1 MFRQHLLDTGDKCL
15 IDSSVTDN
23 YWGSGLSYNLTITTL
38 SELWPGKNNLV
49 KLLAELRKE
58 LQSHLAT
65 DRESDHCAK
74 PSTSVDIP
82 RQLDVA
88 SARTHLSVK
97 ELPTTDAT
105 TPVLVMVPSTS
116 HNTSFSVEHVDSNV
130 ITIKP
135 SVKPKAH
142 SITGKLSKA
151 GGSGT
156 RLIRDMFKQD
166 AKHQRVVS
174 PPQDSSSADNR
185 SISASGNET
194 PSCVSNALIQNTDLH
209 SADI

>member
-1 MFRQHLLDTGDKCL
+1 M
-15 IDSSVTDN
+15 
-23 YWGSGLSYNLTITTL
+23 
-38 SELWPGKNNLV
+38 WPGKNKLG

-58 LQSHLAT
+58 LRSHLAT

-82 RQLDVA
+82 GQLDVT
-88 SARTHLSVK
+88 SARTHLSVT
-97 ELPTTDAT
+97 ELPTPEPITPEAT

-116 HNTSFSVEHVDSNV
+116 DNTSFSVEHVDSNV

-166 AKHQRVVS
+166 AKRKRVVS

-185 SISASGNET
+185 SISARHRV
-194 PSCVSNALIQNTDLH
+194 VSQTL
-209 SADI
+209 

>member
-1 MFRQHLLDTGDKCL
+1 M
-15 IDSSVTDN
+15 
-23 YWGSGLSYNLTITTL
+23 
-38 SELWPGKNNLV
+38 WPGKNKLG

-58 LQSHLAT
+58 LRSHLAT

-82 RQLDVA
+82 GQLDVA
-88 SARTHLSVK
+88 SARTHLSVT
-97 ELPTTDAT
+97 ELPTPEPITPEAT

-116 HNTSFSVEHVDSNV
+116 DNTSCSVEHVDSNV

-156 RLIRDMFKQD
+156 PSYGICLSRMPKLCLHPRILPLLITDLSVLQVTR
-166 AKHQRVVS
+166 HRVVS
-174 PPQDSSSADNR
+174 Q
-185 SISASGNET
+185 T
-194 PSCVSNALIQNTDLH
+194 L
-209 SADI
+209 

>member
-1 MFRQHLLDTGDKCL
+1 M
-15 IDSSVTDN
+15 
-23 YWGSGLSYNLTITTL
+23 
-38 SELWPGKNNLV
+38 
-49 KLLAELRKE
+49 AELRKE
-58 LQSHLAT
+58 LRSHLVT
-65 DRESDHCAK
+65 DIESDHCSK

-82 RQLDVA
+82 DQLDVA
-88 SARTHLSVK
+88 SARMHLSVT
-97 ELPTTDAT
+97 ELPTEPITPEAT

-116 HNTSFSVEHVDSNV
+116 DNTSFFVEHVDSNV

-151 GGSGT
+151 GGSDI
-156 RLIRDMFKQD
+156 RLIHDMFKQD
-166 AKHQRVVS
+166 AKRKRVVS

-194 PSCVSNALIQNTDLH
+194 PSCVSDALMQNTDLH